1 MVMVIDG
8 QFVLS
13 PVKTWWAYLAD
24 YRSDFLAGLK
34 EKAGRLTRP
43 LCQRLVLP
51 CSLREMFRQVNL
63 SGTWSFN
70 HLVDNLIKQFLGTIS
85 RQFASYMQIEK
96 SERRPV
102 NWRVL
107 VGNPNPLIKRFNHES
122 NTIRPALN
130 RLLNLKEVTGKRLR
144 PTRFVA
150 AIRIDQ
156 QYPSQLIYD
165 LTLKLLGRWVDSYQP
180 TTRGCLINNLL
191 AFSLHIPS
199 RSNQAGK
206 PKRSSLPYDDNH
218 HSY

>member
-1 MVMVIDG
+1 
-8 QFVLS
+8 
-13 PVKTWWAYLAD
+13 
-24 YRSDFLAGLK
+24 
-34 EKAGRLTRP
+34 
-43 LCQRLVLP
+43 
-51 CSLREMFRQVNL
+51 MFRQVNL
-63 SGTWSFN
+63 SGAWSFN
-70 HLVDNLIKQFLGTIS
+70 HFVDNLIKQFLGTIS

-144 PTRFVA
+144 PTRFVS

-156 QYPSQLIYD
+156 QHPSQLIYN
-165 LTLKLLGRWVDSYQP
+165 LTLKLFGRWVDSYQS

-199 RSNQAGK
+199 RSNRAGR
-206 PKRSSLPYDDNH
+206 PKRSSLPYGNND